1 MPAPIHRLLLPAT
14 QKTLKNLIYSPL
26 PAVSYLNFTYPSLY
40 RRRFSTPPPSSQP
53 PASHFLRPRTRTP
66 LETQFETWVQKLK
79 PGFTPSDV
87 ESALRAQPDADL
99 ALDIFRWTA
108 LQRGYKHTDTTYL
121 TMIKLLIS
129 AKRYR
134 HAETLVEEV
143 IAGACPI
150 SVPLYNAVIRF
161 CCGRKFLFNR
171 AFDVYKKM
179 LKSDDCKP
187 TLETFAMLFNSLL
200 RRFNRQTVCYVYLHS
215 VRSLTKQMKA
225 VGIIPDTFV
234 LNMIIKAYSKC
245 LDVDGAIRVYREM
258 GLYGCEPNAYTYGY
272 IFKGLCEK
280 GRVLQGFGLFKEM
293 REKGLVPKGS
303 AYMILI
309 CSLAMEQRL
318 DDAVDVVY
326 DMLENSMAP
335 DLLTYKTVIENDW
348 SLWSKNKAVLVY
360 MILICSLATE
370 QRLDDAFDVVYDM
383 LEHSMA
389 LYLLT
394 YKTVLEELC
403 GEGKS
408 NDAFELLK
416 DWKKRDLSMAKR
428 ITAF

>member
-14 QKTLKNLIYSPL
+14 QKTFKNLIYSPL
-26 PAVSYLNFTYPSLY
+26 PAVSSLNFTHPSLY
-40 RRRFSTPPPSSQP
+40 RRRFSTSPPSPQP
-53 PASHFLRPRTRTP
+53 PASHVLRPRTRTP

-87 ESALRAQPDADL
+87 ESALRAQRDADL

-215 VRSLTKQMKA
+215 VRSLAKQMKA

-280 GRVLQGFGLFKEM
+280 GRVLQGFGLYKEM

-335 DLLTYKTVIENDW
+335 DLLTYKTV
-348 SLWSKNKAVLVY
+348 
-360 MILICSLATE
+360 
-370 QRLDDAFDVVYDM
+370 
-383 LEHSMA
+383 
-389 LYLLT
+389 
-394 YKTVLEELC
+394 LEELC
-403 GEGKS
+403 RGGKS
-408 NDAFELLK
+408 NDAFELLEE
-416 DWKKRDLSMAKR
+416 WKKRDLSMGQKNYR
-428 ITAF
+428 ILVNSLLCKNRE